1 MHHSSVRRQYTA
13 TPPQVRASERDVALD
28 IDPLSLRVRV
38 EGSDHQF
45 ADKIAMEAFL
55 RRLWERTITG

>member
-1 MHHSSVRRQYTA
+1 MHHSSLQPQHTNAHAAFRA
-13 TPPQVRASERDVALD
+13 TDPEVALD
-28 IDPLSLRVRV
+28 IDPLKLRVRV

-55 RRLWERTITG
+55 RRLWERTLPG